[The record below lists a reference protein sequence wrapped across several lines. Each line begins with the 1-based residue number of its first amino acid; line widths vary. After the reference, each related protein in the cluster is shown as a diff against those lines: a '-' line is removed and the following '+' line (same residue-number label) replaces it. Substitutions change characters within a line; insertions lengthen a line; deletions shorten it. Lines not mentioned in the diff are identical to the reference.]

1 MAFDGRRLAG
11 IQYIGIQGVSCACKR
26 AIQRLV
32 LAGERIEHATLLTA
46 GQSHAFLLGIE
57 PHELI
62 AVKSGFSSGYAGE
75 GPRTLSEVLGLLETF
90 GAQLEE
96 VEVSEA
102 LMLRLDQSALT
113 QRDLDGI
120 ERASPVRP
128 MRWHQYILPSS
139 GHEPINTVQIASL
152 PAVMPWS
159 LIDERL
165 VKIALGFEANPDHAL
180 LLGFRQLEDIVRSR
194 LGQEVAEGRVM
205 AAAFAGDRSKL
216 TWDKLSGG
224 EHSARGQLF
233 TGAYGAFRNPRAH
246 RLIANDTGLALQ
258 EFLLLNL
265 LYTLE
270 SSAVERLEDP
280 PEQESKGAQK

>member
-11 IQYIGIQGVSCACKR
+11 IQYVGLQGVSRACQR

-32 LAGERIEHATLLTA
+32 LAGDRIERATLLTA
-46 GQSHAFLLGIE
+46 GQSHAFLLSIE
-57 PHELI
+57 PLECI

-90 GAQLEE
+90 GAELEE

-113 QRDLDGI
+113 KRDLDGI

-128 MRWHQYILPSS
+128 MRWHQYMLPSS
-139 GHEPINTVQIASL
+139 GHEPIDTFQTASL

-205 AAAFAGDRSKL
+205 VAAFAGDRSKL

-246 RLIANDTGLALQ
+246 RLIANDTGLALR

-270 SSAVERLEDP
+270 SSAVERPEDP
-280 PEQESKGAQK
+280 PEQESKGAQA